1 MQDDTD
7 ARSTP
12 ESGQLQRG
20 LEQAGENLHASID
33 RVAKPVH
40 QAVSRASASAHQTVD
55 RMAGGVAGVA
65 QRFDERLERV
75 RTTPNHAMECA
86 RDYVAAR
93 PLKAVAAALAL
104 GWLLGRLGAY
114 R

>member
-1 MQDDTD
+1 MPDDTD
-7 ARSTP
+7 AQSTP

-20 LEQAGENLHASID
+20 LQQAGDNLHAGID
-33 RVAKPVH
+33 RVAQPVH

-55 RMAGGVAGVA
+55 RMAGGVAEAA
-65 QRFDERLERV
+65 QRFDERLDRV
-75 RTTPNHAMECA
+75 RATPNHALACA

-104 GWLLGRLGAY
+104 GWLLGRIGAQ